1 MTEKTIE
8 ILKHIPSSVVD
19 SRCIPKRTYH
29 FEMTIRECDGK
40 HMMGYLSHEWRE
52 APVYVEGNSYEEC
65 AVKFMDRI
73 SKADCKE
80 FYKQL
85 KWEKRQSKKPR
96 YIQLIGYAMVSAIA
110 PQWNVRGKMYWI
122 ASALQNSWARRQSMN
137 TIVQGKMYIHYK
149 LKRLCQN
156 YF

>member
-1 MTEKTIE
+1 MTERTIE

-85 KWEKRQSKKPR
+85 KWGKR
-96 YIQLIGYAMVSAIA
+96 
-110 PQWNVRGKMYWI
+110 
-122 ASALQNSWARRQSMN
+122 
-137 TIVQGKMYIHYK
+137 
-149 LKRLCQN
+149 
-156 YF
+156 